1 MSKNDD
7 SLFLLEVLI
16 DKIVFVKSP
25 CFSDKDFRTCVN
37 IECNGVEPLEV
48 CDDDPNVGIAS
59 SGGPFVK
66 QFNTG
71 KSCLFSL
78 KESDISAAMS
88 KFPVKVTVYKSLP
101 CGCLPTKIVMGEC
114 TIDMT
119 KEFVETRKNFLEDP
133 SSVSYQALKDS
144 FRFVGP
150 DGDETGEI
158 VMFLRISCFGKL
170 IITSFQGASGG
181 APSLG
186 GKAGGSSGIVDRSCT
201 PKKDF
206 QSTEDPCVC
215 GAARGHGGAGGSG
228 GYTCTGG
235 GGVCPP
241 ARDPYNTMPC
251 IDPDDP
257 CYCSG
262 PKPAEKQNMACR
274 NTDQY
279 CLHVPKGVLSSSL
292 FYQELNDEQINKLL
306 AKSSVELPLDKCNKL
321 MKVYNNVILL
331 PSCENSVLKTLKMSA
346 PMKLLSEEPSRSYTN
361 LNLSY
366 SSLTSTC
373 YERNTEACYP
383 RSSYNSFGTGNYC
396 ETESAFG
403 ARETAVYMTLFDE
416 YCPSKCSGTQATAL
430 INKCFQ
436 VRSDNNSYDMNSDQ
450 YSNYT
455 MSTVPPQDSRS
466 VRYVTGAM
474 NYSEVYFFGR
484 KKEPEKGMGG
494 KESKTRLC
502 KTGKP
507 PSAPSKSTATK
518 TTRSKDQSTC
528 SSQTKRK
535 LGANTSTGT
544 YKSVTIKDDKP
555 EKPCPAVS
563 ASKGEMM
570 ATVSHIKIGPKE
582 PCPVHGK
589 DPCQGPKCI
598 VASSGESSAPV
609 KVTTVTNARRGV
621 FELVIRRITGAPLAK
636 NELLLEWTPPPSR
649 PPPCGSPCPI
659 PCTFPGPCRPS
670 KCKLIVCKPS
680 PCRPKCCKKKP
691 CGQPCRPPC
700 KKCCK
705 VSCCGKPCSSCIPFP
720 PPPCKKPCT
729 PPCCRLPCKSSPCL
743 KPCPIGRKRPRKSKS
758 QPKIKAHKKH
768 QSPCNNRVKA
778 CPVVKCRSMPGCCAI
793 PLPCPPRKCC
803 SVAPCKPPKCCRS
816 NCSSCCGS

>member
-48 CDDDPNVGIAS
+48 CDDEPNVGIAR

-186 GKAGGSSGIVDRSCT
+186 GKPRGNSGLVDRSCT

-228 GYTCTGG
+228 GHTCTGG
-235 GGVCPP
+235 GAVCPP

-251 IDPDDP
+251 VDPDDP

-279 CLHVPKGVLSSSL
+279 CLHVPKGRTKQFEEIGTTLGEN
-292 FYQELNDEQINKLL
+292 ELKI
-306 AKSSVELPLDKCNKL
+306 
-321 MKVYNNVILL
+321 KV
-331 PSCENSVLKTLKMSA
+331 PASA
-346 PMKLLSEEPSRSYTN
+346 S
-361 LNLSY
+361 
-366 SSLTSTC
+366 
-373 YERNTEACYP
+373 
-383 RSSYNSFGTGNYC
+383 
-396 ETESAFG
+396 
-403 ARETAVYMTLFDE
+403 
-416 YCPSKCSGTQATAL
+416 
-430 INKCFQ
+430 II
-436 VRSDNNSYDMNSDQ
+436 
-450 YSNYT
+450 
-455 MSTVPPQDSRS
+455 
-466 VRYVTGAM
+466 
-474 NYSEVYFFGR
+474 
-484 KKEPEKGMGG
+484 KKI
-494 KESKTRLC
+494 
-502 KTGKP
+502 
-507 PSAPSKSTATK
+507 
-518 TTRSKDQSTC
+518 
-528 SSQTKRK
+528 SQTHC
-535 LGANTSTGT
+535 AMQCPFST
-544 YKSVTIKDDKP
+544 KSADGG
-555 EKPCPAVS
+555 PC
-563 ASKGEMM
+563 E
-570 ATVSHIKIGPKE
+570 
-582 PCPVHGK
+582 
-589 DPCQGPKCI
+589 
-598 VASSGESSAPV
+598 
-609 KVTTVTNARRGV
+609 
-621 FELVIRRITGAPLAK
+621 
-636 NELLLEWTPPPSR
+636 
-649 PPPCGSPCPI
+649 PPCGKNQISLALPSEAICCRGARPADTQFT
-659 PCTFPGPCRPS
+659 CTTEGCLQSTKHGTQGTMARGDNQQDLPNKDVYVLKVAKTALQGDR
-670 KCKLIVCKPS
+670 KCKLEIELATPKAADKDPPITKQNTRIQSDLDYCCPTGNKVIFQVPTDSCGNGHKQRAYFNFTSDGVGDLARDEPGHLIS
-680 PCRPKCCKKKP
+680 PTAENYPGAVYDFPKQIIKIRV
-691 CGQPCRPPC
+691 G
-700 KKCCK
+700 K
-705 VSCCGKPCSSCIPFP
+705 VIEMPN
-720 PPPCKKPCT
+720 
-729 PPCCRLPCKSSPCL
+729 
-743 KPCPIGRKRPRKSKS
+743 RKSKLEY
-758 QPKIKAHKKH
+758 QFITPVETREKVI
-768 QSPCNNRVKA
+768 PVKDTRTA
-778 CPVVKCRSMPGCCAI
+778 QCVPTCPD
-793 PLPCPPRKCC
+793 
-803 SVAPCKPPKCCRS
+803 CCRRH
-816 NCSSCCGS
+816 C